1 MKQLTGFTIIEL
13 MVTVSLVAVL
23 LTVGVPAFQGLA
35 ERNQLTS
42 HINSFI
48 SSLALARS
56 EAVKRRQ
63 RVVVC
68 VSNDSATC
76 ANNGAYESG
85 WIVYVDADD
94 DGARDETNAD
104 EELLWVSEQLPV
116 NFTLRA
122 NGNFTNSIHYLAS
135 GKSSGANNLGT
146 GSVFLCKESAVDK
159 ARMIIVNGAGRV
171 RLAKHNSSGVPMGP
185 SGALASCV

>member
-1 MKQLTGFTIIEL
+1 MKQLAGFTIIEL
-13 MVTVSLVAVL
+13 MITISLAAVI
-23 LTVGVPAFQGLA
+23 LTFGVPAFQGLI

-42 HINSFI
+42 HINSFV

-68 VSNDSATC
+68 VSSDGSTC
-76 ANNGAYESG
+76 SNNGTYESG
-85 WIVYVDADD
+85 WIVYVDTVQN
-94 DGARDETNAD
+94 GTRDNN

-122 NGNFTNSIHYLAS
+122 NGNFTNSIYYLAS

-146 GSVFLCKESAVDK
+146 GSVYLCKGSAVDK

-171 RLAKHNSSGVPMGP
+171 RLAKYNSSGVPMGP

>member
-1 MKQLTGFTIIEL
+1 MKRFTGFTIIEL
-13 MVTVSLVAVL
+13 MITIALAAVL
-23 LTVGVPAFQGLA
+23 LTVGVPAFQGLT

-56 EAVKRRQ
+56 EAVKRKR
-63 RVVVC
+63 RIVVC
-68 VSNDSATC
+68 VSNDGSTC

-85 WIVYVDADD
+85 WIVYVDAVE
-94 DGARDETNAD
+94 DGARDDNNAN
-104 EELLWVSEQLPV
+104 EELLWVSEPLPA

-122 NGNFTNSIHYLAS
+122 NANFTNAIYYLAS

-146 GSVFLCKESAVDK
+146 GSVYLCKGNAVDK

-171 RLAKHNSSGVPMGP
+171 RLAKYNASGVPVGS